1 MEFRNLYLELV
12 LTSVMLQVEKFLHC
26 FHLSRLVEILS
37 SKQFWKLFFYLH
49 TFISFL
55 PQILWQTI
63 LLARYHRWQNS
74 WQTQLY
80 QRMRGF
86 SFALSPRKEHLKG
99 FICIYWTIHI
109 FIPQSIV
116 GCPNEFGHL
125 VHITSCAARLGV
137 GPGWSCWCLCN

>member
-1 MEFRNLYLELV
+1 MEFRNLYIELV
-12 LTSVMLQVEKFLHC
+12 LTIVMLQVEKFLHC
-26 FHLSRLVEILS
+26 FQLSRLVKILS
-37 SKQFWKLFFYLH
+37 SEQFWKLFFYLH

-86 SFALSPRKEHLKG
+86 SFALTPRKEILKD
-99 FICIYWTIHI
+99 FICNWFIHTSKYCWMPKWIWT
-109 FIPQSIV
+109 FSSYNFLCSTV
-116 GCPNEFGHL
+116 GCWTRLELL
-125 VHITSCAARLGV
+125 VSL
-137 GPGWSCWCLCN
+137 

>member
-1 MEFRNLYLELV
+1 MEFCNLYLEIV
-12 LTSVMLQVEKFLHC
+12 LTNVMLQVEKFLHC

-80 QRMRGF
+80 QRMRRF
-86 SFALSPRKEHLKG
+86 SFALTPRKEILKG
-99 FICIYWTIHI
+99 FICNDWLIHTSKYCWMPKWIWT
-109 FIPQSIV
+109 FSSYNFLCSTV
-116 GCPNEFGHL
+116 GCWTRWELL
-125 VHITSCAARLGV
+125 VPL
-137 GPGWSCWCLCN
+137 